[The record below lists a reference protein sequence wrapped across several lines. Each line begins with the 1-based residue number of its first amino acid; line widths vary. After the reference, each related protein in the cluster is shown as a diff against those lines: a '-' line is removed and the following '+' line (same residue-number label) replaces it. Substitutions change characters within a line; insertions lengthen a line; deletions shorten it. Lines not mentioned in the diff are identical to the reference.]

1 MVTKT
6 GVTLSNLIQKFLLS
20 RQHLRPKS
28 VDYYRRNLA
37 NLAWYAQRNGWP
49 PDISEITRDHIREF
63 LTYIETTVN
72 RWGYD
77 DKRRSSS
84 RPASPTTVHHY
95 GHVVKIL
102 FNWAEEEEYL
112 DKNPI
117 RRLKLRSPDNKGVE
131 PYSDEEVQ
139 AMLNVCEDEARFRH
153 RYLGLRN
160 KAIISLFVATGLR
173 LTELSDITLS
183 DLDPRLQ
190 QVRVM
195 GKGAKM
201 RVVPIDGE
209 VRKSLRRYLE
219 IRPRAGDEL
228 WKTADGLEL
237 RARGIQMVVKH
248 LIKQA
253 GIKGRGGPH
262 RFRHYFATKYLEAG
276 GDINSLRLLLGHA
289 PLDMVLRYSKY
300 VDVQKALANHQQFN
314 PLDRLMRGGN
324 HNRSDDSW
332 GWRY

>member
-6 GVTLSNLIQKFLLS
+6 CVTLSNLIQNFLLS
-20 RQHLRPKS
+20 RQHLRPKTLR
-28 VDYYRRNLA
+28 YYRTCLGNLQ
-37 NLAWYAQRNGWP
+37 WYAQKNGWP
-49 PDISEITRDHIREF
+49 TDAGDVTRDHIRAF
-63 LTYIETTVN
+63 LAYIETERN
-72 RWGYD
+72 RWGYTD
-77 DKRRSSS
+77 ISRSSS
-84 RPASPTTVHHY
+84 RQASPATVHHY
-95 GHVVKIL
+95 GRVVKIL
-102 FNWAEEEEYL
+102 FNWAEEEECL

-117 RRLKLRSPDNKGVE
+117 RRLKLRSPGYKDVE
-131 PYSDEEVQ
+131 PHSDEEVQ

-153 RYLGLRN
+153 RYLGIRN

-201 RVVPIDGE
+201 RVVPLDGE
-209 VRKSLRRYLE
+209 VRKSLRHYLE
-219 IRPRAGDEL
+219 IRPRDGDEL
-228 WKTADGLEL
+228 WKTADGLKL
-237 RARGIQMVVKH
+237 TARGIQMVVKH
-248 LIKQA
+248 LKKRA
-253 GIKGRGGPH
+253 GIKGGGGPH

-289 PLDMVLRYSKY
+289 TLDMVLRYSRY

-314 PLDRLMRGGN
+314 PLDRLYRGGN
-324 HNRSDDSW
+324 HNRGDDGW